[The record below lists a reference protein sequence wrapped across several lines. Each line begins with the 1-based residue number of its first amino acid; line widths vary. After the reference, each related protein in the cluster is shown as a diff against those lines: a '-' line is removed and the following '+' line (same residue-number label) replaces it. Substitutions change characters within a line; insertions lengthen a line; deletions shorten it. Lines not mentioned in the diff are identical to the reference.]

1 MVIRKHKERSE
12 RERGAEIVELV
23 FVYPLAIILIF
34 SIVQLGFMAFSTLTM
49 TNAMEAA
56 AMNVD
61 CDALYRTVV
70 EENDQAEA
78 QEILTKAIKAENP
91 AWSSD
96 IKVSLADGHSSY
108 FEPAYTDHTGQP
120 SYMTYDATPVDN
132 NNKIYVDYDDGSR
145 GQYWIADF
153 YRETRAGEV
162 AFKVTYE
169 IPSLL
174 NIPGLAHMTT
184 SRDIVRERVVTS
196 RVEVR

>member
-1 MVIRKHKERSE
+1 MRKYREG

-23 FVYPLAIILIF
+23 FVYPMAIILIF
-34 SIVQLGFMAFSTLTM
+34 SIIQLGFMAFSTLTM

-56 AMNVD
+56 AMNVE
-61 CDALYRTVV
+61 CDALYDAVV
-70 EENDQAEA
+70 VNHDQDEA
-78 QEILTKAIKAENP
+78 KKILTEAIKDENP
-91 AWSSD
+91 AWAGK
-96 IKVSLADGHSSY
+96 IEVSLADGHSSY
-108 FEPAYTDHTGQP
+108 FEPAYTDHNGQP
-120 SYMTYDATPVDN
+120 SYITYDATPVNN

>member
-1 MVIRKHKERSE
+1 MRKYKEG

-23 FVYPLAIILIF
+23 FVYPMAIILIF
-34 SIVQLGFMAFSTLTM
+34 SIIQLGFMAFSTLTM

-56 AMNVD
+56 AMNVE
-61 CDALYRTVV
+61 CDALYDAVV
-70 EENDQAEA
+70 VNHDEEKAKK
-78 QEILTKAIKAENP
+78 ILTEAIKDENP
-91 AWSSD
+91 AWSSK
-96 IKVSLADGHSSY
+96 IEVSLAEGHSSY